1 MVKGFAA
8 LGSYQCGVEG
18 METAMSPDSREI
30 ESVCGNASA
39 SRRPLCF
46 YFSFE
51 AILEEIIRARL
62 KGRDDGGMLPP
73 RKFWSRPSL
82 RERACGLNAKTSRR
96 MAVRRRVLLEQ
107 KRGTLASQVWGA
119 KLLAFVREVQ
129 TRVFD
134 GPMAFTPPKMI
145 SIVKGVDE
153 TGRKTYREVASF
165 ESLSDRVILN
175 RLTAYLR
182 DRLDP
187 LLTPNC
193 YAFRR
198 DGRITHETAVAD
210 LQSWRMAHAGGPM
223 WIAECDIL
231 KFFDSISH
239 ATVLRRWAELLG
251 EDGEAG
257 VLALPS
263 GDMAVALR
271 VVQAYLDVY
280 STVET
285 GGRGLPQGGS
295 LSVVLANL
303 ILCAADQAVLA
314 ADDTELFYARYCDDV
329 VFAHPDA
336 AKCRAAM
343 AAYERALEKLDLP
356 MHPVEAFTYKQV
368 VRRKRCEHGY
378 YEFKSKG
385 PFLWAAA
392 ETGVGGVAPWVSF
405 LGSQVKYDGE
415 TRIRR
420 ESVVRHVRA
429 LGRATA
435 EAVREVASEDFSRKD
450 AAAVRKWFGC
460 FRNRLI
466 ARGVGYV
473 TAKYEDCIGCWVRAF
488 GQVTRCD
495 ETRRQMRYL
504 DRVRE
509 RMLCKVWHLVVR
521 RIGKGRRRFKGQPF
535 SYHAF
540 LMREFSRPTNLRWKA
555 VRGRY
560 SEL

>member
-18 METAMSPDSREI
+18 MEAAMSPDSREI

-39 SRRPLCF
+39 SRRPLRF

-51 AILEEIIRARL
+51 AILEEIIKARL
-62 KGRDDGGMLPP
+62 KGRDDEGLLPP

-82 RERACGLNAKTSRR
+82 RERACGLNAKATRR
-96 MAVRRRVLLEQ
+96 TAIRRRVLLEQ

-119 KLLAFVREVQ
+119 KLLAFADEMQ

-134 GPMAFTPPKMI
+134 GPMAFAPPKMI

-182 DRLDP
+182 DQLDS
-187 LLTPNC
+187 LLTSNC
-193 YAFRR
+193 YAFRC

-210 LQSWRMAHAGGPM
+210 LQAWRTAHASGPM
-223 WIAECDIL
+223 WVAECDIK

-239 ATVLRRWAELLG
+239 ATVLRRWAEVFG
-251 EDGEAG
+251 ED
-257 VLALPS
+257 VTPP
-263 GDMAVALR
+263 LR
-271 VVQAYLDVY
+271 VVRAYLDVY
-280 STVET
+280 STSGSV
-285 GGRGLPQGGS
+285 GRGLPQGGS

-303 ILCAADQAVLA
+303 VLCAADQAVLA
-314 ADDTELFYARYCDDV
+314 AGDAELFYARYCDDV

-336 AKCRAAM
+336 AKCHAVM
-343 AAYERALEKLDLP
+343 AAYGRALEELDLP
-356 MHPVEAFTYKQV
+356 MHPVEAFAYGRT
-368 VRRKRCEHGY
+368 Y
-378 YEFKSKG
+378 YEYKNKG

-420 ESVVRHVRA
+420 ESVARHVRA

-435 EAVREVASEDFSRKD
+435 EAVREVASEDFARKD
-450 AAAVRKWFGC
+450 SAAVRKWFGR

-466 ARGVGYV
+466 SRGVGYV

-509 RMLCKVWHLVVR
+509 RMLCKVWCLVAG
-521 RIGKGRRRFKGQPF
+521 RIGEGRRRYKGRPF

-540 LMREFSRPTNLRWKA
+540 LMREFARPTNLRYKKSQ
-555 VRGRY
+555 VRY
-560 SEL
+560 SAL